1 MSNPYVSFTWV
12 DRDSEYPTRRKLV
25 DTTTQEE
32 TQVVVSR
39 DEGTVTEQGTPFTAY
54 YMNNLESRV
63 NAAFAAMNN
72 ELTATLTAG
81 STSLT
86 SSLILTGQAAI
97 LTTST
102 IDVYTD
108 TYGISPETV
117 TVATGSVTLTFEAQA
132 SDLGVKVK
140 VMN

>member
-63 NAAFAAMNN
+63 NAAFAAMNI
-72 ELTATLTAG
+72 EATGTLIAG
-81 STSLT
+81 QTSLT
-86 SSLILTGQAAI
+86 IQDANI

>member
-1 MSNPYVSFTWV
+1 MSNPYVSFTWL
-12 DRDSEYPTRRKLV
+12 DRDSEYPNRRKLV

-32 TQVVVSR
+32 KQYYVSR

-54 YMNNLESRV
+54 YMNALEGRI
-63 NAAFAAMNN
+63 NAAFAAMNI
-72 ELTATLTAG
+72 EVTGTLIAG
-81 STSLT
+81 QTSLT
-86 SSLILTGQAAI
+86 ISDNSI

-108 TYGISPETV
+108 TYGISPESI

-132 SDLGVKVK
+132 SDLGVKVR
-140 VMN
+140 VY

>member
-1 MSNPYVSFTWV
+1 MSNPYVSFTWL
-12 DRDSEYPTRRKLV
+12 DRDSEYPNRRKLV

-32 TQVVVSR
+32 KQYYVSR

-54 YMNNLESRV
+54 YMNALEGRI
-63 NAAFAAMNN
+63 NAAFAAMNI
-72 ELTATLTAG
+72 EVTGTLIAG
-81 STSLT
+81 QTSLT
-86 SSLILTGQAAI
+86 ISDNSI

-108 TYGISPETV
+108 TYGISPESI

>member
-86 SSLILTGQAAI
+86 ISDNSI

>member
-12 DRDSEYPTRRKLV
+12 DRVSEFPTRRTLT
-25 DTTTQEE
+25 DTTTQE
-32 TQVVVSR
+32 TQQVTVSR
-39 DEGTVTEQGTPFTAY
+39 DEGTVTEQGTPFTAQ
-54 YMNNLESRV
+54 YMNSLESRV
-63 NAAFAAMNN
+63 NAAFAAMNI
-72 ELTATLTAG
+72 EATGTLTAG
-81 STSLT
+81 QTSLT
-86 SSLILTGQAAI
+86 IQNANI

-108 TYGISPETV
+108 VYGISPESV

>member
-25 DTTTQEE
+25 DTTTQTE
-32 TQVVVSR
+32 TQVIVSR
-39 DEGTVTEQGTPFTAY
+39 DEGTVTEQGTPFTAQ
-54 YMNNLESRV
+54 YMNSLESRV
-63 NAAFAAMNN
+63 NAAFAAMNI
-72 ELTATLTAG
+72 EATGTLIAG
-81 STSLT
+81 QTSLT
-86 SSLILTGQAAI
+86 IQDANI

-117 TVATGSVTLTFEAQA
+117 TVTTGSVTLTFEAQA
-132 SDLGVKVK
+132 NDLGVKVK